1 MTDRK
6 YMLMNSQMDIINV
19 SLIISCIQ
27 IATIRPISL
36 LFTVIDFLC
45 TSTVDVYI
53 KRLQSTTK
61 YVLS

>member
-27 IATIRPISL
+27 FATIRPISL
-36 LFTVIDFLC
+36 LFTVIDFFMYFNC
-45 TSTVDVYI
+45 
-53 KRLQSTTK
+53 
-61 YVLS
+61 